1 MTTLSLVDEATGAV
15 LTFPDLAQP
24 QALDIANTQQLA
36 VHDLIGGGRVVEA
49 LGRKM
54 TPVSWEGVFLGAP
67 MAFDAGL
74 ALQALAASGGSTL
87 LTWERF
93 RFRGLISALS
103 LSCESAFRISYKI
116 TFTPSD
122 DLSAPL
128 KAQDQTVSLVGIA
141 STLDAVQ
148 ALAMSLGDLQ
158 LGAQLERA
166 VQSLTQIASLTGA
179 SQGQILAVLQPANL
193 ALSRTAVLL
202 AGTDVGLGSDSQL
215 GGAADLQQRTAAAL
229 NSAALVSVRNGLS
242 QVIAQ
247 LGDLTS
253 GSPVLT
259 VAGGDLM
266 QIATQTYGSALD
278 WTTLAQANGLTD
290 PSLTG
295 LNTLV
300 IPALSSGS
308 DGVLQV

>member
-1 MTTLSLVDEATGAV
+1 MTTLSLVDEATGTV
-15 LTFPDLAQP
+15 LTFPGLAQP

-54 TPVSWEGVFLGAP
+54 TPVSWEGVLLGAP
-67 MAFDAGL
+67 MAFDTGL

-93 RFRGLISALS
+93 RLRGLISALS
-103 LSCESAFRISYKI
+103 LSCESPFRISYKI

-122 DLSAPL
+122 DLSEPL
-128 KAQDQTVSLVGIA
+128 SAQGQTPSAVGITSA
-141 STLDAVQ
+141 FQAVQ
-148 ALAMSLGDLQ
+148 ALASSLGDAQ
-158 LGAQLERA
+158 LGAQLERS

-179 SQGQILAVLQPANL
+179 SQGQILTVLQPASQ
-193 ALSRTAVLL
+193 ALSRAAALL
-202 AGTDVGLGSDSQL
+202 AETDAGLGAGSPL

-229 NSAALVSVRNGLS
+229 GGATLVSVKNRLS

-253 GSPVLT
+253 GSPGLT
-259 VAGGDLM
+259 IAGGDLM
-266 QIATQTYGSALD
+266 QIAAQTYGSALD

-300 IPALSSGS
+300 IPAISSGS

>member
-1 MTTLSLVDEATGAV
+1 MTTLSLIDEATGTV

-24 QALDIANTQQLA
+24 NALEMANTQQLA
-36 VHDLIGGGRVVEA
+36 VHDLIGGGRVIEA
-49 LGRKM
+49 LGRRM
-54 TPVSWEGVFLGAP
+54 TPVSWEGVFLGVP
-67 MAFDAGL
+67 MAFETGL
-74 ALQALAASGGSTL
+74 ALQALASSGGSAL

-103 LSCESAFRISYKI
+103 LSCESTFRISYKV
-116 TFTPSD
+116 TFMPSD
-122 DLSAPL
+122 DLSEPL
-128 KAQDQTVSLVGIA
+128 SAQGQIPSLGGIA
-141 STLDAVQ
+141 SALQAVQ
-148 ALAMSLGDLQ
+148 TLATSLGDLQ
-158 LGAQLERA
+158 LEAQLERA
-166 VQSLTQIASLTGA
+166 VQSLAQMSSLTGA
-179 SQGQILAVLQPANL
+179 SQGQILTILQPANL
-193 ALSRTAVLL
+193 ALARTAVLL
-202 AGTDVGLGSDSQL
+202 AASDAGLDPVSPLAGI
-215 GGAADLQQRTAAAL
+215 AELQQRTAAAL
-229 NSAALVSVRNGLS
+229 QSATLVSVRSGLS

-253 GSPVLT
+253 GGAVLT

-266 QIATQTYGSALD
+266 QIAAQTYGSALD

-295 LNTLV
+295 VNSLV